1 MDILNLIRI
10 KDWLKNIIIFLPLIF
25 SGQLFNSTNY
35 FSLMIGF
42 FTFSVISS
50 LIYILNDIWKINSE
64 GIYVEG
70 KISE

>member
-10 KDWLKNIIIFLPLIF
+10 KDWLKNIIIFFPLIF